1 MNKRRFFGVEEEP
14 VEVDASEPDP
24 GQDSGEE
31 AEGESV
37 EVAAGGYVGGNDP
50 GGEQS
55 AEDLRVEMEQALRE
69 AEVFKDQYLRAKAEM
84 ENVRRRSQKEIANT
98 RKYAIDSF
106 AAELLPVKESLD
118 QAARVEL
125 DGNAG
130 EAVDRMTEGLALTLR
145 QLDAVFN
152 KFSISEV
159 APEKGDPFDPELHQ
173 AMTLL
178 PTDEVAPN
186 EIVDTVQKGFRLQDR
201 LLRPAMVVVAK
212 APE

>member
-1 MNKRRFFGVEEEP
+1 MNKRRFFGVEEDP
-14 VEVDASEPDP
+14 VEVDASELDP
-24 GQDSGEE
+24 QLEPGDEIG
-31 AEGESV
+31 AESV
-37 EVAAGGYVGGNDP
+37 EVTVGDGAGGA
-50 GGEQS
+50 ES

-84 ENVRRRSQKEIANT
+84 ENIRRRSQKEVANT

-118 QAARVEL
+118 RAAQVEL
-125 DGNAG
+125 DENAG
-130 EAVDRMTEGLALTLR
+130 EAVTRMVEGLTLTLR
-145 QLDAVFN
+145 QLDAAFN

-173 AMTLL
+173 AMTML